1 MMSSE
6 VFCPQCYQTNDSALE
21 TCGFCGASLN
31 KKNTQIRTTVN
42 IPRGADSPGFG
53 AAESEP
59 HLQIPVGGIGFSFG
73 DGKAIIREST
83 GSFILGRYGPSAVTN
98 TGFVDLME
106 YDAANMGV
114 SRSHA
119 RISFVDNAFVVEDLD
134 STNGSWLNDIKLTSR
149 LNYPLHNND
158 RLMLGRLMMRVH
170 LGERPSANSITFS
183 LQNESLPLIEGQ
195 QILTLAALQT
205 DILPY
210 LAALECLQQTLDAS
224 GQRPSAPAAILSL
237 TAVPNNT
244 LTIQAHGLTEAVAS
258 IRARVIPWRSLRQNV
273 IGSALDT
280 IDPIIYQSVIQV
292 AANILL
298 DHNPAISQEEKFS
311 AVETLTPHLLLIAL
325 NPYTLT
331 L

>member
-1 MMSSE
+1 M
-6 VFCPQCYQTNDSALE
+6 PDID
-21 TCGFCGASLN
+21 ASDGEPRL
-31 KKNTQIRTTVN
+31 K
-42 IPRGADSPGFG
+42 IPS
-53 AAESEP
+53 
-59 HLQIPVGGIGFSFG
+59 GGIGFSFG
-73 DGKAIIREST
+73 DHEPLIRQSA
-83 GSFILGRYGPSAVTN
+83 GSFIFGRYGPSSITSSA
-98 TGFVDLME
+98 FVDLME
-106 YDAANMGV
+106 YDAANLGV

-119 RISFVDNAFVVEDLD
+119 RISFVDNTFVVEDLD
-134 STNGSWLNDIKLTSR
+134 STNGSWLNDVKLISR
-149 LNYPLHNND
+149 QNYPLHNND

-170 LGERPSANSITFS
+170 LGERPSSNSITFS

-195 QILTLAALQT
+195 QILTLTALQI

-224 GQRPSAPAAILSL
+224 AQRPFTPAAILSL
-237 TAVPNNT
+237 TADPDNT

-280 IDPIIYQSVIQV
+280 IDPVIYQSVVQL
-292 AANILL
+292 AATILL
-298 DHNPAISQEEKFS
+298 DHNPTMSQDEKFS

-325 NPYTLT
+325 NPFTLT